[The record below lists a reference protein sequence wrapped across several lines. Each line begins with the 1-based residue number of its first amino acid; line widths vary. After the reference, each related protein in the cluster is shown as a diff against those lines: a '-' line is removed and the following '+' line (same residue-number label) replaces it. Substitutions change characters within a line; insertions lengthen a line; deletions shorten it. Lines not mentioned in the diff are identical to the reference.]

1 MSLGLRES
9 GSVWIIPPEVSVSNG
24 DHITLIKEDR
34 GVIGDGGTIE
44 LGVVGLT
51 QRSNVDHPIGDL
63 NLELC
68 MLSADSRKVDLDVTS
83 HHIFI
88 FGQQIILLTTTFT
101 KCSDRIEMAV
111 TRPRSS

>member
-1 MSLGLRES
+1 MS
-9 GSVWIIPPEVSVSNG
+9 VFNG
-24 DHITLIKEDR
+24 DHITLIQEDW

-51 QRSNVDHPIGDL
+51 QRSNVDRSIDDL

-68 MLSADSRKVDLDVTS
+68 VLSADSRKVDLDFTS

-88 FGQQIILLTTTFT
+88 FGQQTILLTTIFT
-101 KCSDRIEMAV
+101 KVC
-111 TRPRSS
+111 

>member
-34 GVIGDGGTIE
+34 GVIGDGCTIE

-68 MLSADSRKVDLDVTS
+68 MLSADSLKVDLDVTS
-83 HHIFI
+83 LGGPPNTQASIPHF
-88 FGQQIILLTTTFT
+88 
-101 KCSDRIEMAV
+101 
-111 TRPRSS
+111 